1 MNTPFP
7 KSPRDAMTGMREGSD
22 EMMQG
27 ADKAVSS
34 TRQFANDTLNKA
46 ENKMRDVRGNMEPM
60 VDMLT
65 TKAQK
70 FGRQSLDLAA
80 EAKDRTEQSIRRA
93 ADVTTKYVSE
103 QPLRSV
109 MIAAAAGAAIAM
121 LISASRQRDR
131 Y

>member
-22 EMMQG
+22 EVMQG
-27 ADKAVSS
+27 ADKAINS
-34 TRQFANDTLNKA
+34 TRQYANDTMDKA
-46 ENKMRDVRGNMEPM
+46 ESKMREMRGNMEPM
-60 VDMLT
+60 VDMLSS
-65 TKAQK
+65 KAQK
-70 FGRQSLDLAA
+70 LGRQSLDFAA
-80 EAKDRTEQSIRRA
+80 DAKDRTEQSIRRA

-121 LISASRQRDR
+121 LISASRKRDR